1 VIQEQADEVSVR
13 MRIELFVDADG
24 RVLRANLFRRDPI
37 FACGLAQ
44 KVCLGSMR
52 TTPFGDTFAVGVT
65 RTRPV
70 HEGAHEARRRAHVAA
85 LVGLVARGV
94 LYLVLAVLALGL
106 VFGKS
111 RGNDVD
117 ARGAMEE
124 LTRHGLGLVLLVLLA
139 IGFSGFALWYA
150 YEALTGHDT
159 RRDGSD
165 RLADGARAVVYG
177 LLCVLAVSFLL
188 SANRGGDTDREE
200 QTWTAKVFDW
210 PGGRLLVG
218 AVGLAALA
226 AGLYLA
232 WRAVSG
238 GRQDSRAVLEAAPRE
253 THRLQVLGALGN
265 AARGAVVALIGIFL
279 VAAALEHDPGETSG
293 VDGSLKRLLDEPY
306 GDAVVVFVAVGLAA
320 FATYSIAR
328 AVMNRKYAANA
339 R

>member
-1 VIQEQADEVSVR
+1 
-13 MRIELFVDADG
+13 MRPEAKAC
-24 RVLRANLFRRDPI
+24 LR
-37 FACGLAQ
+37 
-44 KVCLGSMR
+44 SMR
-52 TTPFGDTFAVGVT
+52 TTRFGNTFVVGFT

-70 HEGAHEARRRAHVAA
+70 HEAAHEVRRRAQVAG

-106 VFGKS
+106 VLGKS

-124 LTRHGLGLVLLVLLA
+124 LTRHGLGSVLLVLLA
-139 IGFSGFALWYA
+139 IGFLGFALWYA

-177 LLCVLAVSFLL
+177 LLCLLAVSFLL
-188 SANRGGDTDREE
+188 SANRGGDTDRSE
-200 QTWTAKVFDW
+200 QTWTAKVLEW

-226 AGLYLA
+226 TGLYLA

-238 GRQDSRAVLEAAPRE
+238 GRQDSRAVLEATPRE
-253 THRLQVLGALGN
+253 TRPLHVLGALGN
-265 AARGAVVALIGIFL
+265 AARGAVVVLIGFFL
-279 VAAALEHDPGETSG
+279 MAAALEHDPGETAG

-306 GDAVVVFVAVGLAA
+306 GNALVVMIAICLAA
-320 FATYSIAR
+320 FAAYSIER
-328 AVMNRKYAANA
+328 AFVNRKHAANA

>member
-1 VIQEQADEVSVR
+1 ME
-13 MRIELFVDADG
+13 
-24 RVLRANLFRRDPI
+24 
-37 FACGLAQ
+37 
-44 KVCLGSMR
+44 
-52 TTPFGDTFAVGVT
+52 TTRFGNSFAVSVT

-70 HEGAHEARRRAHVAA
+70 HEAAHEARRRAHVAG

-124 LTRHGLGLVLLVLLA
+124 LTRHGLGSVLLVLLA
-139 IGFSGFALWYA
+139 IGFAGFALWYA

-165 RLADGARAVVYG
+165 RVADGARVLVYG

-188 SANRGGDTDREE
+188 SANRGGDTDRTE
-200 QTWTAKVFDW
+200 QTWTAKVLEW

-218 AVGLAALA
+218 AMGLAAVGI
-226 AGLYLA
+226 GLYLA

-253 THRLQVLGALGN
+253 THALHVLGAIGN
-265 AARGAVVALIGIFL
+265 VARGAVVVLIGIFL
-279 VAAALEHDPGETSG
+279 TAAALEHDPGETAG

-306 GDAVVVFVAVGLAA
+306 GDALVVVVAIGLAA
-320 FATYSIAR
+320 FAAYSVAR
-328 AVMNRKYAANA
+328 AVVNRKDAANA